1 MPDDLLH
8 FTQII
13 GHDGRTA
20 QSQRHVGTIIDCDII
35 GNKMH
40 QRPFLPYGAQYIF
53 KWVHPSAFLSPS
65 AGCSSSTRPSH
76 MGPFSPDLGNR
87 LPDTGP
93 YSGNPP
99 THQSLSSAFLP
110 GGKTLPSDARHPM
123 IWPSCLCHSLP
134 PTQPR
139 RPGLCLSAIHVARTI
154 PAILLGRFAVGNPL
168 HFAETPLPALREDR
182 LFLPLI
188 FRFTKEYFHKPLFL
202 RNRIDTRPMLD

>member
-1 MPDDLLH
+1 MGSSFSHPFPLGGMFFKH
-8 FTQII
+8 TTQ
-13 GHDGRTA
+13 
-20 QSQRHVGTIIDCDII
+20 
-35 GNKMH
+35 
-40 QRPFLPYGAQYIF
+40 PYGAVF
-53 KWVHPSAFLSPS
+53 
-65 AGCSSSTRPSH
+65 TRPRQPAPGHRPVQRKPADPSE
-76 MGPFSPDLGNR
+76 PFQR
-87 LPDTGP
+87 
-93 YSGNPP
+93 
-99 THQSLSSAFLP
+99 LSS
-110 GGKTLPSDARHPM
+110 GRETLPSDARHPM

-154 PAILLGRFAVGNPL
+154 PAILLGRFTVGNPL

>member
-1 MPDDLLH
+1 
-8 FTQII
+8 
-13 GHDGRTA
+13 
-20 QSQRHVGTIIDCDII
+20 
-35 GNKMH
+35 
-40 QRPFLPYGAQYIF
+40 
-53 KWVHPSAFLSPS
+53 
-65 AGCSSSTRPSH
+65 
-76 MGPFSPDLGNR
+76 
-87 LPDTGP
+87 
-93 YSGNPP
+93 
-99 THQSLSSAFLP
+99 
-110 GGKTLPSDARHPM
+110 M

-154 PAILLGRFAVGNPL
+154 PAILLGRFTVGNPL

>member
-1 MPDDLLH
+1 MGSSFSLPFPIGGMFFKH
-8 FTQII
+8 TTQ
-13 GHDGRTA
+13 
-20 QSQRHVGTIIDCDII
+20 
-35 GNKMH
+35 
-40 QRPFLPYGAQYIF
+40 PYGAVF
-53 KWVHPSAFLSPS
+53 
-65 AGCSSSTRPSH
+65 TRPRQPAPGHRPVQRKPADPSE
-76 MGPFSPDLGNR
+76 PFQR
-87 LPDTGP
+87 
-93 YSGNPP
+93 
-99 THQSLSSAFLP
+99 LSS
-110 GGKTLPSDARHPM
+110 GRETLPSHARHPM

-154 PAILLGRFAVGNPL
+154 PAILLGRFTVGNPL

>member
-1 MPDDLLH
+1 MGSSFSLPFPIGGMFFKH
-8 FTQII
+8 TTQ
-13 GHDGRTA
+13 
-20 QSQRHVGTIIDCDII
+20 
-35 GNKMH
+35 
-40 QRPFLPYGAQYIF
+40 PYGAVF
-53 KWVHPSAFLSPS
+53 
-65 AGCSSSTRPSH
+65 TRPRQPAPGHRPVQRKPADPSE
-76 MGPFSPDLGNR
+76 PFQR
-87 LPDTGP
+87 
-93 YSGNPP
+93 
-99 THQSLSSAFLP
+99 LSS
-110 GGKTLPSDARHPM
+110 GRETLPSDARHPM

>member
-1 MPDDLLH
+1 MGSSFSLPFPIGGMFFKH
-8 FTQII
+8 TTQ
-13 GHDGRTA
+13 
-20 QSQRHVGTIIDCDII
+20 
-35 GNKMH
+35 
-40 QRPFLPYGAQYIF
+40 PYGAVFIRPRQPAPGHRPVQR
-53 KWVHPSAFLSPS
+53 KPADPSE
-65 AGCSSSTRPSH
+65 
-76 MGPFSPDLGNR
+76 PFQR
-87 LPDTGP
+87 
-93 YSGNPP
+93 
-99 THQSLSSAFLP
+99 LSS
-110 GGKTLPSDARHPM
+110 GRETLPSDARHPM

-154 PAILLGRFAVGNPL
+154 PAILLGRFTVGNPL

>member
-1 MPDDLLH
+1 MGSSFSLPFPIGGMFFKH
-8 FTQII
+8 TTQ
-13 GHDGRTA
+13 
-20 QSQRHVGTIIDCDII
+20 
-35 GNKMH
+35 
-40 QRPFLPYGAQYIF
+40 PYGAVF
-53 KWVHPSAFLSPS
+53 
-65 AGCSSSTRPSH
+65 TRPRQPAPGHRPVQRKPADPSE
-76 MGPFSPDLGNR
+76 PFQR
-87 LPDTGP
+87 
-93 YSGNPP
+93 
-99 THQSLSSAFLP
+99 LSS
-110 GGKTLPSDARHPM
+110 GRETLPSEARHPM

-154 PAILLGRFAVGNPL
+154 PAILLGRFTVGNPL

>member
-1 MPDDLLH
+1 MGSSFSLPFPIGGMFFKH
-8 FTQII
+8 TTQ
-13 GHDGRTA
+13 
-20 QSQRHVGTIIDCDII
+20 
-35 GNKMH
+35 
-40 QRPFLPYGAQYIF
+40 PYGAVF
-53 KWVHPSAFLSPS
+53 
-65 AGCSSSTRPSH
+65 TRPRQSAPGH
-76 MGPFSPDLGNR
+76 RPVQRKPADPSEPFQR
-87 LPDTGP
+87 
-93 YSGNPP
+93 
-99 THQSLSSAFLP
+99 LSS
-110 GGKTLPSDARHPM
+110 GRETLPSDARHPM

-154 PAILLGRFAVGNPL
+154 PAILLGRFTVGNPL

>member
-1 MPDDLLH
+1 MGSSFSLPFPIGGMFFKH
-8 FTQII
+8 TTQ
-13 GHDGRTA
+13 
-20 QSQRHVGTIIDCDII
+20 
-35 GNKMH
+35 
-40 QRPFLPYGAQYIF
+40 PYGAVF
-53 KWVHPSAFLSPS
+53 
-65 AGCSSSTRPSH
+65 TRPRQPAPGHRPVQRKPADPSE
-76 MGPFSPDLGNR
+76 PFQR
-87 LPDTGP
+87 
-93 YSGNPP
+93 
-99 THQSLSSAFLP
+99 LSS
-110 GGKTLPSDARHPM
+110 GRETLPSDARHPM

-154 PAILLGRFAVGNPL
+154 PAIHLGRFTVGNPL

>member
-1 MPDDLLH
+1 MSSSFSLPFPIGGMLFKH
-8 FTQII
+8 TTQ
-13 GHDGRTA
+13 
-20 QSQRHVGTIIDCDII
+20 
-35 GNKMH
+35 
-40 QRPFLPYGAQYIF
+40 PYGAVF
-53 KWVHPSAFLSPS
+53 
-65 AGCSSSTRPSH
+65 TRPRQPAPGHRPVQRKPADPSE
-76 MGPFSPDLGNR
+76 PFQR
-87 LPDTGP
+87 
-93 YSGNPP
+93 
-99 THQSLSSAFLP
+99 LSS
-110 GGKTLPSDARHPM
+110 GRETLPSEARHPM

-154 PAILLGRFAVGNPL
+154 PAILLGRFTVGNPL

>member
-1 MPDDLLH
+1 MGSSFSLPFPIGGMFFKH
-8 FTQII
+8 TTQ
-13 GHDGRTA
+13 
-20 QSQRHVGTIIDCDII
+20 
-35 GNKMH
+35 
-40 QRPFLPYGAQYIF
+40 PYGAVF
-53 KWVHPSAFLSPS
+53 
-65 AGCSSSTRPSH
+65 TRPRQPAPGHRPVQRKPADPSE
-76 MGPFSPDLGNR
+76 PFQR
-87 LPDTGP
+87 
-93 YSGNPP
+93 
-99 THQSLSSAFLP
+99 LSS
-110 GGKTLPSDARHPM
+110 GRETLPSDARHPI

-154 PAILLGRFAVGNPL
+154 PAILLGRFTVGNPL

>member
-1 MPDDLLH
+1 MGSSFSLPFPIGGMFFKH
-8 FTQII
+8 TTQ
-13 GHDGRTA
+13 
-20 QSQRHVGTIIDCDII
+20 
-35 GNKMH
+35 
-40 QRPFLPYGAQYIF
+40 PYGAVF
-53 KWVHPSAFLSPS
+53 
-65 AGCSSSTRPSH
+65 TRPRQPAPGHRPVQRKPADPSE
-76 MGPFSPDLGNR
+76 PFQR
-87 LPDTGP
+87 
-93 YSGNPP
+93 
-99 THQSLSSAFLP
+99 LSS
-110 GGKTLPSDARHPM
+110 GRETLPSDARHPM

-154 PAILLGRFAVGNPL
+154 PAILLGRFTVGNPL

>member
-1 MPDDLLH
+1 MSSSFSLPFPIGGMFFKH
-8 FTQII
+8 TTQ
-13 GHDGRTA
+13 
-20 QSQRHVGTIIDCDII
+20 
-35 GNKMH
+35 
-40 QRPFLPYGAQYIF
+40 PYGAVF
-53 KWVHPSAFLSPS
+53 
-65 AGCSSSTRPSH
+65 TRPRQPAPGHRPVQRKPADPSE
-76 MGPFSPDLGNR
+76 PFQR
-87 LPDTGP
+87 
-93 YSGNPP
+93 
-99 THQSLSSAFLP
+99 LSS
-110 GGKTLPSDARHPM
+110 GRETLPSEARHPM

-154 PAILLGRFAVGNPL
+154 PAILLGRFTVGNPL